1 MNTRN
6 KGNYNRGF
14 YRKLNNQTIITLEKH
29 HPHVQ
34 KIPIN
39 YNKFISKINEQI
51 LKKLKYSKK
60 TSPVCI
66 FKIDIE
72 ENIYTYLKEQFNI
85 TGRFKTNIAFHES
98 FPLKQKRFAN
108 HRNYCDFDTGTF
120 QVKISKRKPF
130 NYFEEDMIR
139 IQIKQ
144 SPVFTCRYIRRKHVI
159 C

>member
-98 FPLKQKRFAN
+98 FQTKSDLPIIETTVILIPELFRLKYQKES
-108 HRNYCDFDTGTF
+108 HSITLK
-120 QVKISKRKPF
+120 KI
-130 NYFEEDMIR
+130 
-139 IQIKQ
+139 
-144 SPVFTCRYIRRKHVI
+144 
-159 C
+159 

>member
-72 ENIYTYLKEQFNI
+72 ENIYT
-85 TGRFKTNIAFHES
+85 
-98 FPLKQKRFAN
+98 N